1 MSFLHPCLCS
11 LKYYC
16 QQMGVYQEREGGREG
31 REGGGESQSIYV
43 FDNSNKDSRKWY
55 LYSIYCVAGAILNT

>member
-43 FDNSNKDSRKWY
+43 FDNSNKDSRK
-55 LYSIYCVAGAILNT
+55 